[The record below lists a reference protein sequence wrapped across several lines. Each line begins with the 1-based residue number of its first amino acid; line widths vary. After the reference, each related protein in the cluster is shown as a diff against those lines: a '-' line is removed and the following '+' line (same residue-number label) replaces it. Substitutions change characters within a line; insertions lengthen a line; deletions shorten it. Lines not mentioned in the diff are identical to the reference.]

1 MEGGL
6 AGIVYEPWED
16 AASDDLRIVQCQ
28 FTNQTEAAVE
38 ALLAPHATQ
47 PVEVVFSDNVVIG
60 GAFAVELM
68 EFFPSTVANGTVTVT
83 GNTMTGGASIHCGH
97 IWANDL
103 PNPRFGDWTFAN
115 NDLGTNS
122 LDGLGFGYEAHAG
135 SGDVDLLVAMTGNT
149 CNGQFVGGGIEC
161 GGASGTGDSNVFLYV
176 DGNEFSGPE
185 AGLGVGLLNPDDG
198 VFGLHEFEVIGNR
211 AQGGLMGAI
220 IAFEQLTPG
229 AGNLD
234 KWITLRDNVLSGAD
248 AGAAVIAETVPGGSM
263 FVELDMGTT
272 TWLGGNSFSATS
284 VGGSALLVTGEG
296 GPWPTGFD
304 AIAAQG
310 NRWGTTDLAAI
321 EAMVFHSP
329 DEPGVATVDYS
340 NPLTANLQFT
350 VSPASPAPGDL
361 VTVTAQAGTVFSLRA
376 GLDTVGMSLGG
387 VAVLDASI
395 GGAGQ
400 TLTGTVPASL
410 AGGSTVQLVVTNPD
424 GTTGS
429 TSLTLGAGGGGG
441 GNQAPVA
448 NDDQGAVDASQSVSI
463 DLLANDQ
470 AFGGAG
476 LDGGSVVVVN
486 APATGQLSIDAQG
499 VATYSADAG
508 AASGAVTFTYT
519 VEDTL
524 GLAYNEATVTVQVT
538 AAGGGGGGNGGGGG
552 GQAPQ
557 ANSDN
562 GTVAARAPASTC
574 SPTTRPSAVRP
585 STAPQWPS
593 SAPRPRGSSASTPR
607 ASWSMWP
614 TRMRPTPMMCS
625 PTRSRTRTASPR
637 T

>member
-1 MEGGL
+1 
-6 AGIVYEPWED
+6 
-16 AASDDLRIVQCQ
+16 
-28 FTNQTEAAVE
+28 
-38 ALLAPHATQ
+38 
-47 PVEVVFSDNVVIG
+47 
-60 GAFAVELM
+60 
-68 EFFPSTVANGTVTVT
+68 
-83 GNTMTGGASIHCGH
+83 
-97 IWANDL
+97 
-103 PNPRFGDWTFAN
+103 
-115 NDLGTNS
+115 
-122 LDGLGFGYEAHAG
+122 
-135 SGDVDLLVAMTGNT
+135 MTGNT

-296 GPWPTGFD
+296 EPWPTGFD

-441 GNQAPVA
+441 GGGGNQAPVA
-448 NDDQGAVDASQSVSI
+448 NDDQGAVDAGQSVSI

-499 VATYSADAG
+499 VATYAADAG
-508 AASGAVTFTYT
+508 ATSGAVTFTYT

-524 GLAYNEATVTVQVT
+524 GLASNEATVTVQVT

-614 TRMRPTPMMCS
+614 TRMRPTPMTCS